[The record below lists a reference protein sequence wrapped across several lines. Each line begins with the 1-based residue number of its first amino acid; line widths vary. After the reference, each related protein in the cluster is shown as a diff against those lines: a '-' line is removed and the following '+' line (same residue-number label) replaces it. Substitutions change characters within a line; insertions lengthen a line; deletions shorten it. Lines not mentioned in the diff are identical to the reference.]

1 MTLKKHTTA
10 PLFLLCQLLFNK
22 SKYLQNGGKNYEY
35 DPAASFIDI
44 VVKKN
49 VKKAIGRTLKMLQLL
64 ITISLT
70 VERVVNKYTT
80 SNLSQYKLAILPCHS
95 LIIVSNN

>member
-1 MTLKKHTTA
+1 
-10 PLFLLCQLLFNK
+10 
-22 SKYLQNGGKNYEY
+22 
-35 DPAASFIDI
+35 
-44 VVKKN
+44 
-49 VKKAIGRTLKMLQLL
+49 MLQLL

-80 SNLSQYKLAILPCHS
+80 SNLPQYKLEILPCHS